1 MVILLF
7 HRRPT
12 GRNPSG
18 HVRTPGS
25 LVTTVGGRSALPPRH
40 AHALTGD
47 TTRRRVAMM
56 NGYGGWGVG
65 AWLMMSLITLV
76 VLALIV
82 AGVVALNRRSHSATP
97 APLAAGSGGSDALR
111 TLDDRFA
118 RGGSRTGSGRR
129 CSPGW
134 GR

>member
-1 MVILLF
+1 
-7 HRRPT
+7 
-12 GRNPSG
+12 
-18 HVRTPGS
+18 
-25 LVTTVGGRSALPPRH
+25 
-40 AHALTGD
+40 
-47 TTRRRVAMM
+47 MM

-97 APLAAGSGGSDALR
+97 APLLGAGSGGSDALR

-118 RGGSRTGSGRR
+118 RGEIDEAEYAKRR
-129 CSPGW
+129 DLLKPN
-134 GR
+134 

>member
-1 MVILLF
+1 
-7 HRRPT
+7 
-12 GRNPSG
+12 
-18 HVRTPGS
+18 
-25 LVTTVGGRSALPPRH
+25 
-40 AHALTGD
+40 
-47 TTRRRVAMM
+47 MM

-97 APLAAGSGGSDALR
+97 PPPLAPGSGGSDALR

-118 RGGSRTGSGRR
+118 RGEIDEAEYAKRR
-129 CSPGW
+129 DLLKPN
-134 GR
+134 